1 MGREILVTV
10 GTDGF
15 TDWVKLADGVK
26 ANLGAI
32 SVLKFVVG
40 LVPRAFTA
48 RSALDAFLANGHAMI
63 SVDED
68 KMWAMLKPR
77 RARWAADSPLIPR
90 QYRTFQ
96 DCSLRRDLVLRQGD
110 TMADTADSTQA
121 EAIKNQITQVEEQIS
136 ILSGH
141 ASDAGNGSLSKDLMN
156 DQIASLKTLIGVL
169 RNHDGNYGTQKN
181 NSDFQASALD
191 EPSYAIFQANTEL
204 AETIVA
210 RVAAA
215 HDIVEKLVTAG
226 KKFDSPRAKQD
237 LHRIASSVSEMARDV
252 DLAQPWVRG
261 DLDKLA
267 TEADRIHGLFESA
280 KV

>member
-15 TDWVKLADGVK
+15 TDWVKLADGTK

-32 SVLKFVVG
+32 SVLKFVVE

-48 RSALDAFLANGHAMI
+48 RAALDAFLVNSYTMI
-63 SVDED
+63 SVDEER
-68 KMWAMLKPR
+68 MWAMLKPR

-96 DCSLRRDLVLRQGD
+96 DCSLRRDRQGD
-110 TMADTADSTQA
+110 IMADTADSTQA
-121 EAIKNQITQVEEQIS
+121 EAIKNQITQIEEQIS

-141 ASDAGNGSLSKDLMN
+141 AGDAGNGSLSKDLMTN
-156 DQIASLKTLIGVL
+156 QIASLKTLIGVL
-169 RNHDGNYGTQKN
+169 RSHDGNYGDQKN
-181 NSDFQASALD
+181 NSDFQASAMAD
-191 EPSYAIFQANTEL
+191 PSYTTFQANTEL

-210 RVAAA
+210 RVAAT